1 MRNLHNTLPES
12 ASRTLR
18 LMSVVKYNYAKC
30 MPEIRTGLFYMRVVF
45 SNIRQHNAHFLNVL
59 QQCVFIVWWLNIL
72 LAFICNRT
80 SRAPLKVAVRPSVF
94 EYSRNLILNL
104 RIFVELLRF
113 SVRSNTSERFADV
126 SALISRE
133 TLNVTE
139 AKNACIETFIEDWAV
154 YSCAVFFSVF

>member
-1 MRNLHNTLPES
+1 M
-12 ASRTLR
+12 
-18 LMSVVKYNYAKC
+18 
-30 MPEIRTGLFYMRVVF
+30 
-45 SNIRQHNAHFLNVL
+45 
-59 QQCVFIVWWLNIL
+59 
-72 LAFICNRT
+72 
-80 SRAPLKVAVRPSVF
+80 F